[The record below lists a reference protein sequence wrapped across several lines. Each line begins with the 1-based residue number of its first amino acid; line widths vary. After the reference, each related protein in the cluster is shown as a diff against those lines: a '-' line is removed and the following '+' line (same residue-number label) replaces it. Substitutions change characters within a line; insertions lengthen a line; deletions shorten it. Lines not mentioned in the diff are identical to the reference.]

1 LLNKYGDAVGNL
13 EDLII
18 DSTNKVTKLIISTGE
33 FLGIGGREVA
43 IPFRPLGFSF
53 EGVEYDITAE
63 QLASMPAYGK

>member
-1 LLNKYGDAVGNL
+1 
-13 EDLII
+13 
-18 DSTNKVTKLIISTGE
+18 VTKLIISTGE
-33 FLGIGGREVA
+33 LLGIGGREVA